1 MTYVL
6 KLEEEIKVV
15 ILAKLYIQTMIILY
29 RQDNKTEILG
39 KESMKVINNF
49 K

>member
-1 MTYVL
+1 MKYVL

-15 ILAKLYIQTMIILY
+15 ILVKLYIQTMIILH

-39 KESMKVINNF
+39 KELMKVINNF